1 MSSDQAATGKTTA
14 TGGARR
20 ERIRIRV
27 ESLRRAPKLG
37 ILGLPELIAL
47 GISFLLLAAVIFT
60 YFYLFAPA
68 SARQVRALEQ
78 REAQQK
84 RLREIQGDV
93 NLKADTGATVAQIDK
108 SLQDF
113 EETRLS
119 PGDEGRMA
127 IYQELNELIRRN
139 NLRATGG
146 IKYSPLDALG
156 EQTGANTQS
165 PRTGNAKW
173 QSVYPGLGVSLTVE
187 GPYSNVRRFVRDIEA
202 SRQFVV
208 INAIELEGA
217 DTNARAPV
225 APTETVAP
233 NANAPTPSSI
243 VSLRVDMAAYF
254 RHNASNVSAEQQ
266 EQQQQQQTG
275 SR

>member
-1 MSSDQAATGKTTA
+1 MSNQAATGKATA
-14 TGGARR
+14 SGARR

-37 ILGLPELIAL
+37 ILGLPEIIAL
-47 GISFLLLAAVIFT
+47 GISFLLLAIVIFT

-68 SARQVRALEQ
+68 STRHVRALEQ
-78 REAQQK
+78 REGLQK
-84 RLREIQGDV
+84 RLREAKVGFDV
-93 NLKADTGATVAQIDK
+93 NANTGATVAQIDK

-119 PGDEGRMA
+119 PGEEGRMA

-146 IKYSPLDALG
+146 IKYSPLDPLG
-156 EQTGANTQS
+156 QQTGASGSQ
-165 PRTGNAKW
+165 PRTGSAKW

-187 GPYSNVRRFVRDIEA
+187 GQYSNIRRFVRDIEA
-202 SRQFVV
+202 TRQFVV
-208 INAIELEGA
+208 INAVELEGA
-217 DTNARAPV
+217 NDSAARVAVPTEGV
-225 APTETVAP
+225 APGTTTAQP
-233 NANAPTPSSI
+233 ASI

-254 RHNASNVSAEQQ
+254 RRSASNAGTEQQQ
-266 EQQQQQQTG
+266 EQQQQSGTP
-275 SR
+275 